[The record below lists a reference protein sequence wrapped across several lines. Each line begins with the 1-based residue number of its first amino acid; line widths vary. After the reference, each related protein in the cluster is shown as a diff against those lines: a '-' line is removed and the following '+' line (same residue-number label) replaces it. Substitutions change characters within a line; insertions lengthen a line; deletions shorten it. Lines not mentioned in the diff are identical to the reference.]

1 MPQAFSE
8 PISLKFA
15 SLLSKL
21 YICTRFEIRIT
32 GMIKQQLTQ
41 KQQQKLSPLQIQ
53 QIKLLELT
61 GLEIEDRINRELEE
75 NPALEE
81 ISDAANERQAE
92 DSLSEFEQEDNFS
105 QEDMMLGDYRTE
117 DDIPDYKLQQSYRTE
132 KNIRENIP
140 YSESESFHEF
150 LLNQLHLKKLPEE
163 KMKIG
168 EYLIGNIDENG
179 YMRRNP
185 EVIADDLLFQYGLE
199 IPVSTIQEVLPVIHE
214 MDPPGVGAANL
225 QECLLIQLKRKEKT
239 RIRTWAITLL
249 EQYFDA
255 FSKKQ
260 YDKILRFLNINE
272 ENLKEIIKEITL
284 LNPKPGNTWESSMET
299 KMAHITPDFFVEAIN
314 GELVF
319 SMQEHNVPELRISR
333 EYSTML
339 AHYASAKGKELIWKN
354 EAFDFVKQKVDSAKW
369 FIDAIKQRNVT
380 LRKTMEAIVQI
391 QQEFFLTGEESNLK
405 PMILKDVSERCGYDK
420 STVSRVSNSKYV
432 QTSFGIYPLKYF
444 FSEAMLNEEGEEIS
458 TREIKAILKNCID
471 EEDKSKPL
479 TDDLL
484 VRELKKK
491 GYEVARRTVAK
502 YREQLNIP
510 VARLRKEI

>member
-1 MPQAFSE
+1 
-8 PISLKFA
+8 
-15 SLLSKL
+15 
-21 YICTRFEIRIT
+21 
-32 GMIKQQLTQ
+32 MIKQQLTQ

-81 ISDAANERQAE
+81 QPDVSTEKQE
-92 DSLSEFEQEDNFS
+92 DDTFSEYEQEDDFS

-117 DDIPDYKLQQSYRTE
+117 EDIPDYKLQQNYYTE
-132 KNIRENIP
+132 KNTREEIP
-140 YSESESFHEF
+140 YSEAESFQEF
-150 LLNQLHLKKLPEE
+150 LLNQLHLKDLSEE
-163 KMKIG
+163 KMRIG

-179 YMRRNP
+179 YIRREP
-185 EVIADDLLFQYGLE
+185 EVIADDLMFRDGKE
-199 IPVSTIQEVLPVIHE
+199 IPISTLQEVLHIIHE

-225 QECLLIQLKRKEKT
+225 QECLLIQLKRKERT
-239 RIRTWAITLL
+239 QIRTWAIRIL
-249 EQYFDA
+249 EFYFDS

-260 YDKILRFLNINE
+260 FDKILRSLNINE
-272 ENLKEIIKEITL
+272 DELKEIIKEITL
-284 LNPKPGNTWESSMET
+284 LNPKPGNMWESNIVT
-299 KMAHITPDFFVEAIN
+299 KMTQITPDFFVEAIN

-319 SMQEHNVPELRISR
+319 NMQEYNVPELRISK
-333 EYSTML
+333 EYSDML
-339 AHYASAKGKELIWKN
+339 NSYSNVKEKPNAAKS
-354 EAFDFVKQKVDSAKW
+354 EAIDFVRQKVESAKW
-369 FIDAIKQRNVT
+369 FIDAIKQRNTT
-380 LRKTMEAIVQI
+380 LKKTMEAIVQI
-391 QQEFFLTGEESNLK
+391 QREFFLTGEESNLK

-432 QTSFGIYPLKYF
+432 QTSFGVYPLKYF
-444 FSEAMLNEEGEEIS
+444 FSEGMLNEEGEEIS
-458 TREIKAILKNCID
+458 TREIKSILRKCVE

-484 VRELKKK
+484 VKELKSK

>member
-1 MPQAFSE
+1 
-8 PISLKFA
+8 
-15 SLLSKL
+15 
-21 YICTRFEIRIT
+21 
-32 GMIKQQLTQ
+32 MIKQQLTQ

-81 ISDAANERQAE
+81 LPDASDEKPE
-92 DSLSEFEQEDNFS
+92 DDSFSEYEEDDFS
-105 QEDMMLGDYRTE
+105 QEDMMLGDYRSE
-117 DDIPDYKLQQSYRTE
+117 EDIPDYKLQPSYYTE
-132 KNIRENIP
+132 KSDREEIP
-140 YSESESFHEF
+140 YSESESFQEF
-150 LLNQLHLKKLPEE
+150 LLNQLHLKDLPEE

-179 YMRRNP
+179 YIRREP
-185 EVIADDLLFQYGLE
+185 EVIADDLMFREGKE
-199 IPVSTIQEVLPVIHE
+199 IPVSTLQEVLHIIHE

-225 QECLLIQLKRKEKT
+225 QECLLIQLKRKE
-239 RIRTWAITLL
+239 RTQVRSWAIRVM

-260 YDKILRFLNINE
+260 YDRILRSLNINE
-272 ENLKEIIKEITL
+272 DELKEIIKEITL
-284 LNPKPGNTWESSMET
+284 LNPKPGNTWESNMVT
-299 KMAHITPDFFVEAIN
+299 KMTQITPDFFVEAIN

-319 SMQEHNVPELRISR
+319 NMQEHNVPELRISK
-333 EYSTML
+333 EYSDML
-339 AHYASAKGKELIWKN
+339 NSYSNAKGKQNSAKN
-354 EAFDFVKQKVDSAKW
+354 EALDFVKQKVDSAKW

-380 LRKTMEAIVQI
+380 LKKTMEAIVQI
-391 QQEFFLTGEESNLK
+391 QREFFLTGEESNLK

-432 QTSFGIYPLKYF
+432 QTSFGVYPLKYF

-458 TREIKAILKNCID
+458 TREIKAILKGCIE

-484 VRELKKK
+484 VKELKSK